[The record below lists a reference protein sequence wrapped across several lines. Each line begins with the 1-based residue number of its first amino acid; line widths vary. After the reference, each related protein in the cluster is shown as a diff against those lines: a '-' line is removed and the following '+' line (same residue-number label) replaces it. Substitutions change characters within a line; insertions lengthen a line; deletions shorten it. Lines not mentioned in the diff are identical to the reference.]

1 MIRKPVPNLI
11 RIATTVML
19 AVVIGTSLLS
29 SPAWCQTSGILSP
42 KDEKPTP
49 TVKVEVK
56 DAEGKKPAEVKVEIG
71 GKQVETKSG
80 EKKGEAPSTI
90 LPHPEK
96 GIAPVDTK
104 RIDEAG
110 KKVGDKIDE
119 VAEKSSHALGDW
131 VLAKAFNGISWMKL
145 ISTALMLL
153 IVLVL
158 ERTLNYLIKRR
169 LRRIEDE
176 ERAPTW
182 IEVLLRALCRPLC
195 LVIWFYGSYFALSPL
210 FVHFDVPFSA
220 NVLKG
225 YSGKVVDIVGL
236 FAVAWFIFRVVR
248 LVDLE
253 LETRAKSPESKIDD
267 LQASLVGKTLRW
279 VIVIVGSVLIIQYVT
294 RIQAGP
300 LIASLGIGGLAV
312 ALAAKESIANL
323 FGTVTIVF
331 DRPFKVGD
339 RIVIDKYDGFVES
352 VGYRSTRLRLWN
364 GNLVTIPNEKITN
377 SNVENFARRPHIW
390 WRTAMTITYDTP
402 PEKVDRAVEILKDIL
417 QSDEETCA
425 EKPPWVFFS
434 GFNEWSLNL
443 SMTAWFSPQDKEPS
457 QVDYY
462 SWRERNCR
470 QILRRFNQEG
480 IQFAFPTR
488 TTHLANDDQRQ
499 LKLMML
505 RGDAPEFNTE
515 AVGR

>member
-1 MIRKPVPNLI
+1 
-11 RIATTVML
+11 
-19 AVVIGTSLLS
+19 
-29 SPAWCQTSGILSP
+29 
-42 KDEKPTP
+42 
-49 TVKVEVK
+49 
-56 DAEGKKPAEVKVEIG
+56 
-71 GKQVETKSG
+71 
-80 EKKGEAPSTI
+80 
-90 LPHPEK
+90 
-96 GIAPVDTK
+96 
-104 RIDEAG
+104 
-110 KKVGDKIDE
+110 
-119 VAEKSSHALGDW
+119 
-131 VLAKAFNGISWMKL
+131 
-145 ISTALMLL
+145 MLL
-153 IVLVL
+153 TVLVL

-169 LRRIEDE
+169 LRRIETE

-182 IEVLLRALCRPLC
+182 IELLLRALCRPLC
-195 LVIWFYGSYFALSPL
+195 LVIWVYGSYFALSPL

-220 NVLKG
+220 NVLKS
-225 YSGKVVDIVGL
+225 YSGKVADIGGL
-236 FAVAWFIFRVVR
+236 FVVAWFIFRVVR

-253 LETRAKSPESKIDD
+253 LETRAKSPESKIDY

-279 VIVIVGSVLIIQYVT
+279 VVVIVGSILIIQYVT

-339 RIVIDKYDGFVES
+339 RILIDKHDGFVEA

-390 WRTAMTITYDTP
+390 WRTDMTITYDTP

-417 QSDEETCA
+417 QSDEETSA
-425 EKPPWVFFS
+425 EKPPWVFFD

-443 SMTAWFSPQDKEPS
+443 RMTAWFTPHDKEPS
-457 QVDYY
+457 QFDYY

-505 RGDAPEFNTE
+505 RGDAPEFNSDLVE
-515 AVGR
+515 R